1 MPRSA
6 TLAYNFTMSAENA
19 ASPLAQLADHLAE
32 RREFIIRAWA
42 AATRRDPEVTAARRL
57 SAVEFADHV
66 PGVLD
71 AFERR
76 LRAVHS
82 SQRTEALADQGASA
96 ADHGLQRWQQGYDQR
111 EVIREWN
118 ALTNCLVEEVA
129 EFTARNP
136 AISSVDMSNAWRAL
150 NQLAIDGVCES
161 VEGYARLHRSEAA
174 GRQAVLEHAIDQ
186 LSELDRQRTDA
197 WREAAHDMRGSLGLV
212 QHVAALLHQEGLPR
226 TTVTESIA
234 ILDRGTSA
242 LLAILEDLSLQAR
255 LDAGHEERRISA
267 FDTAALLLELCED
280 LQPMARSR
288 SLVLEALGPP
298 RLEVRG
304 DPVKVRRSCQNLLLN
319 ALKYTQRGGV
329 RIGWRVIDDT
339 RWSLTVQDT
348 GPGLHEDDANTLV
361 GALDVAT
368 EENLAMEFQAQQSGA
383 PEADPSPLPT
393 LQSQSDHA
401 GSPAHGEGLGLP
413 IVKRLCEL
421 LNAKLEMKSAPGEG
435 TTFRITFPRDYAGE

>member
-1 MPRSA
+1 MPRPA
-6 TLAYNFTMSAENA
+6 TFAYNFTMPP

-42 AATRRDPEVTAARRL
+42 SAIRRDPEVTAAKRL

-129 EFTARNP
+129 EFAARNP
-136 AISSVDMSNAWRAL
+136 AISSMDMSDAWRAL
-150 NQLAIDGVCES
+150 SQLAIDGVCES
-161 VEGYARLHRSEAA
+161 VESYAQLQRSEAA
-174 GRQAVLEHAIDQ
+174 GRLVALEYAITQ
-186 LSELDRQRTDA
+186 LNDLDRQRTEA
-197 WREAAHDMRGSLGLV
+197 WREAAHDMRGSLGVV
-212 QHVAALLHQEGLPR
+212 QQVAALLDQEGLPR

-234 ILDRGTSA
+234 ILNRGTSA

-255 LDAGHEERRISA
+255 LDAGHEERRIA
-267 FDTAALLLELCED
+267 TFDAAALLLELCDD

-319 ALKYTQRGGV
+319 ALKYTQRGSV
-329 RIGWRVIDDT
+329 RVGWRLIDDA

-348 GPGLHEDDANTLV
+348 GPGLQEDDAGTLV

-393 LQSQSDHA
+393 LQSQSYQA

-421 LNAKLEMKSAPGEG
+421 LNAKLEMRSAPGEG
-435 TTFRITFPRDYAGE
+435 TTFRITFPTDYPGE